1 MIHKLETIIIG
12 GSQAGLATSYH
23 LKQRAI
29 EHLVLEAAPQS
40 GYAWYSD
47 RWDSFT
53 LLTPNWAF
61 LLPGAE
67 YQGNEPDGFMAR
79 DEIVTR
85 LVDYPQR
92 FNLPVQYNARVT
104 AVEPDEIGGGYFV
117 TSQDTCWQSHN
128 VVIAT
133 GLYQH
138 AKIPPYSAEIS
149 PRILQLHSGQY
160 RNPQTLPPG
169 AVLIA
174 GSAQSG
180 CQIAEELY
188 QHGRQVYLC
197 TGTTGRVPRRY
208 RGKDV
213 YEWMLLVGLLDRTV
227 DDLPS
232 PHAKFSGNP
241 HVSGRDGGRTLNMHQ
256 FARDGVHLL
265 GRLLRIVDHQALLGA
280 DLKENLAKA
289 DQFEADLVKK
299 IDQYIEQHGL
309 DAPPEKL
316 PELRD
321 GYDTLEITTLDLH
334 AAGITTIIWALGY
347 NFDFSMV
354 KLPVFDPIG
363 FPIQNRGVTKYPGL
377 TFMGLPWL
385 YKYKSGHLLGMGEDA
400 EYIASVISAKDHG

>member
-1 MIHKLETIIIG
+1 MNQKLETIIIG
-12 GSQAGLATSYH
+12 GSQAGLATSYY
-23 LKQRAI
+23 LKQRAR
-29 EHLVLEAAPQS
+29 EHLVLEAATQP
-40 GYAWYSD
+40 GNAWRSD

-53 LLTPNWAF
+53 LLTPNWSF
-61 LLPGAE
+61 LLPGAS
-67 YQGNEPDGFMAR
+67 YQGNDPDGFMAR

-85 LVDYPQR
+85 MEDYPQR
-92 FNLPVQYNARVT
+92 FNLPVQYNTRVI
-104 AVEPDEIGGGYFV
+104 AVESDDTGGGYIV
-117 TSQDTCWQSHN
+117 TSQDTCWQAYN

-133 GLYQH
+133 GLFQQ
-138 AKIPPYSAEIS
+138 AKIPPYNVGVSS
-149 PRILQLHSGQY
+149 QILQLHSGQY

-169 AVLIA
+169 GVLVV

-227 DDLPS
+227 NELPS
-232 PHAKFSGNP
+232 PQAKFAGNP
-241 HVSGRDGGRTLNMHQ
+241 HVSGRDGGRTLNLHQ

-265 GRLLRIVDHQALLGA
+265 GRLLHIDDHMALLRA

-299 IDQYIEQHGL
+299 IDQYIELHRL
-309 DAPPEKL
+309 DVPSEKL

-321 GYDTLEITTLDLH
+321 GFNTPEITNLDLH
-334 AAGITTIIWALGY
+334 ASGITIIIWALGY

-354 KLPVFDPIG
+354 KLPVLDLFG
-363 FPIQNRGVTKYPGL
+363 FPVQNRGVTGYPGL

-385 YKYKSGHLLGMGEDA
+385 HKYKSGHLFGMGEDA
-400 EYIASVISAKDHG
+400 EYIASVISSREHG